1 MKIFDQ
7 FEKIFTFSSID
18 RVITDGNLS
27 LSSDGKYKPP
37 IIRSLSR
44 FSRFLRS
51 TFLALDGDVTLI
63 GSDTTDFMEEAVF

>member
-27 LSSDGKYKPP
+27 LSSDGKYKP